1 MRNAALARLSGI
13 AGKMEGGKIGCG
25 IADFR
30 HATLPSS
37 PQSTQS
43 GILVCIRFY
52 FLPPTADCRLSFPA
66 CDSFILPLLFAVCTF
81 LPLSAHFCLLWL
93 ISVSYFARW
102 PYA

>member
-1 MRNAALARLSGI
+1 MMGWPGRPFGHVSHIRIRCLALALG
-13 AGKMEGGKIGCG
+13 
-25 IADFR
+25 F
-30 HATLPSS
+30 L
-37 PQSTQS
+37 
-43 GILVCIRFY
+43 